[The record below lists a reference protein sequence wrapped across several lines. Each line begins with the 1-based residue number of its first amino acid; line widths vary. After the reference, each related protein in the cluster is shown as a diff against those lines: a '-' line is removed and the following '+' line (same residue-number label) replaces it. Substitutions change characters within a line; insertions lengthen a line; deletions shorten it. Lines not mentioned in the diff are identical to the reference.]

1 MYACNTALVFFLQ
14 LTDNQIIE
22 SKLIQVN
29 KKNIAYIYA
38 ILINVV
44 YLRRD
49 RERLRV
55 NIVNLYSVPVG
66 LTIYVSVIACVVGH

>member
-1 MYACNTALVFFLQ
+1 MFLQ

-29 KKNIAYIYA
+29 KKKIAYIFVV
-38 ILINVV
+38 LINVV
-44 YLRRD
+44 YLHRD
-49 RERLRV
+49 RERSRV

-66 LTIYVSVIACVVGH
+66 LTIFVSVIARVVGY